1 MAESGPVERVSR
13 EVRGIP
19 LWLMRAYL
27 EEAGGTPIGE
37 DRVAGDGWE
46 VQLTQLDDFRLGSL
60 SVGQIR
66 VDLEATPAGMARIL
80 TELEKKLLRAGG

>member
-1 MAESGPVERVSR
+1 MEELSR

-27 EEAGGTPIGE
+27 VEAGGTQDGE
-37 DRVAGDGWE
+37 HRVVGDGWE
-46 VQLTQLDDFRLGSL
+46 VRLTQLEDFRVGSL

-66 VDLEATPAGMARIL
+66 VELVGTPDGMAQIL
-80 TELEKKLLRAGG
+80 PELEKKLLRAGG

>member
-1 MAESGPVERVSR
+1 MERLSR

-27 EEAGGTPIGE
+27 EEAGGTRLG
-37 DRVAGDGWE
+37 DNRVAGEGWE
-46 VQLTQLDDFRLGSL
+46 VQLIQLDDFRIGSL

-66 VDLEATPAGMARIL
+66 VDLEATPAGLARIL
-80 TELEKKLLRAGG
+80 PELEKKLLRAGG